1 MDTTTQKGFRILEM
15 LATSDAP
22 RGISELSR
30 ETNLT
35 KSNLQRILS
44 TLCDLGYAEKDGDSN
59 RYYATLRLW
68 EMGIPVLLR
77 NRIVRAARAS
87 LKSLRAASGE
97 TSVLCIREGD
107 EVIYL
112 DKIESESP
120 IRLSCAVG
128 TRLPLYSVA
137 SGRVIAANLPKVER
151 AQLVASFLGA
161 DVPKTYDLEERL
173 AQIRKRGYDTSESGY
188 RAGINS
194 IAAPLFGEG
203 GTVSAAIAIS
213 GPEERLS
220 KDGLIAHLPM
230 LMDEASKISSALG
243 YMGETV

>member
-1 MDTTTQKGFRILEM
+1 MDTTTQKGFRILEL

-30 ETNLT
+30 ETSLT
-35 KSNLQRILS
+35 KSNLQRILA
-44 TLCDLGYAEKDGDSN
+44 TLCDLGYAEKDEGSN

-97 TSVLCIREGD
+97 TSVLCIRECD

-137 SGRVIAANLPKVER
+137 SGRVIAAYLPEAER
-151 AQLVASFLGA
+151 LDIVGA
-161 DVPKTYDLEERL
+161 YNRSGTDHKYDMNERL

-194 IAAPLFGEG
+194 IAAPIFGEG

-213 GPEERLS
+213 GPEERLTPE
-220 KDGLIAHLPM
+220 GLLALLPM

>member
-1 MDTTTQKGFRILEM
+1 MDTTTQKGFRILEL
-15 LATSDAP
+15 LAASDSP

-30 ETNLT
+30 ETDLT
-35 KSNLQRILS
+35 KSNLQRILA
-44 TLCDLGYAEKDGDSN
+44 TLCDLGYAGKDLDSN

-68 EMGIPVLLR
+68 EIGIPVLLR

-97 TSVLCIREGD
+97 TSVLCIREGN

-120 IRLSCAVG
+120 IRLSCAIG
-128 TRLPLYSVA
+128 TRLPLHSVA
-137 SGRVIAANLPKVER
+137 SGRVIAANLNTKEMAEVVT
-151 AQLVASFLGA
+151 AYNKA
-161 DVPKTYDLEERL
+161 DTTDSYDIEERFS
-173 AQIRKRGYDTSESGY
+173 QIRKRGYDTSESGY

-213 GPEERLS
+213 GPEERLT

>member
-1 MDTTTQKGFRILEM
+1 MDTTTQKGFRILEV

-35 KSNLQRILS
+35 KSNLQRILA
-44 TLCDLGYAEKDGDSN
+44 TLCDLGYAEKDDDSN

-97 TSVLCIREGD
+97 TSVLCIREGE

-137 SGRVIAANLPKVER
+137 SGRVIAAQLSESKR
-151 AQLVASFLGA
+151 AQLVAAFSKA

-173 AQIRKRGYDTSESGY
+173 G
-188 RAGINS
+188 
-194 IAAPLFGEG
+194 
-203 GTVSAAIAIS
+203 
-213 GPEERLS
+213 
-220 KDGLIAHLPM
+220 
-230 LMDEASKISSALG
+230 
-243 YMGETV
+243 